1 MGKNKK
7 KNKTKTKNGE
17 QQGEGSKNAAAS
29 QKGTPTTTEDV
40 QAAPDMDCPPY
51 SLSPP
56 PNIPLAVQYHRNMV
70 YHLLQANITLEDKER
85 SVSDAFV
92 TTRNASERAAMERI
106 ATFFGIS
113 PGVKKSTVSDG
124 SEQDLNENI
133 RAFIR
138 KGVQSGHITEQDI
151 ESFVTEQIV
160 PFEGP
165 TSYAAFSQIQTYLAQ
180 CGVPFVHHRTSVSG
194 GSAPGCS
201 VRSYMAQKVPSEII
215 EVNES
220 PNTMVDNAVH
230 KSDKSVEEEVE
241 VAESDQPEHSNPEDT
256 SSINANCSGYQAQ
269 KKVEDRSPGSDV
281 ASKEKVDEGD
291 GHGSQ
296 TTEVHQLDDLD
307 AQDTEPAVVGED
319 ESCGNEPR
327 SDTIGE
333 SDHDTYER
341 KTLESCEAAVEQSNF
356 HKQRA
361 QEQLEHATSKISQ
374 CDEMAQH
381 AAALRRLVK
390 QRREMENQMDY
401 HEREIEDLKVSI
413 QEV

>member
-1 MGKNKK
+1 
-7 KNKTKTKNGE
+7 
-17 QQGEGSKNAAAS
+17 
-29 QKGTPTTTEDV
+29 
-40 QAAPDMDCPPY
+40 
-51 SLSPP
+51 
-56 PNIPLAVQYHRNMV
+56 MV
-70 YHLLQANITLEDKER
+70 YYLLQANITLEDKER
-85 SVSDAFV
+85 SVSDTFV

-220 PNTMVDNAVH
+220 PNTMVDNPVH

-241 VAESDQPEHSNPEDT
+241 VAESDQPEHFNPEDT
-256 SSINANCSGYQAQ
+256 TSINANCSGYQAQ
-269 KKVEDRSPGSDV
+269 KKVDDRSPVSDV

-291 GHGSQ
+291 DH
-296 TTEVHQLDDLD
+296 
-307 AQDTEPAVVGED
+307 EPAVVGED

-333 SDHDTYER
+333 SDYDAYER

-401 HEREIEDLKVSI
+401 HEREIKDLKVSI

>member
-220 PNTMVDNAVH
+220 PNRYKITNA
-230 KSDKSVEEEVE
+230 EE
-241 VAESDQPEHSNPEDT
+241 
-256 SSINANCSGYQAQ
+256 
-269 KKVEDRSPGSDV
+269 
-281 ASKEKVDEGD
+281 
-291 GHGSQ
+291 
-296 TTEVHQLDDLD
+296 
-307 AQDTEPAVVGED
+307 
-319 ESCGNEPR
+319 
-327 SDTIGE
+327 
-333 SDHDTYER
+333 
-341 KTLESCEAAVEQSNF
+341 
-356 HKQRA
+356 
-361 QEQLEHATSKISQ
+361 
-374 CDEMAQH
+374 
-381 AAALRRLVK
+381 
-390 QRREMENQMDY
+390 
-401 HEREIEDLKVSI
+401 
-413 QEV
+413 

>member
-1 MGKNKK
+1 
-7 KNKTKTKNGE
+7 
-17 QQGEGSKNAAAS
+17 
-29 QKGTPTTTEDV
+29 
-40 QAAPDMDCPPY
+40 
-51 SLSPP
+51 
-56 PNIPLAVQYHRNMV
+56 
-70 YHLLQANITLEDKER
+70 
-85 SVSDAFV
+85 
-92 TTRNASERAAMERI
+92 
-106 ATFFGIS
+106 
-113 PGVKKSTVSDG
+113 
-124 SEQDLNENI
+124 
-133 RAFIR
+133 
-138 KGVQSGHITEQDI
+138 
-151 ESFVTEQIV
+151 
-160 PFEGP
+160 
-165 TSYAAFSQIQTYLAQ
+165 
-180 CGVPFVHHRTSVSG
+180 
-194 GSAPGCS
+194 
-201 VRSYMAQKVPSEII
+201 
-215 EVNES
+215 
-220 PNTMVDNAVH
+220 MVDNPVH

-269 KKVEDRSPGSDV
+269 KKVDDRSPRSDV

-296 TTEVHQLDDLD
+296 TTEAHQLDDLD

-333 SDHDTYER
+333 SDYDAYER
-341 KTLESCEAAVEQSNF
+341 KTLESCEAAAEQSTF

-361 QEQLEHATSKISQ
+361 QEQLEHVTSKISQ

>member
-7 KNKTKTKNGE
+7 KNKNKTKNGE

-113 PGVKKSTVSDG
+113 LGVKKK
-124 SEQDLNENI
+124 
-133 RAFIR
+133 AFIR

-180 CGVPFVHHRTSVSG
+180 CGVPFVHHRTSVSS

-215 EVNES
+215 EDS
-220 PNTMVDNAVH
+220 QTGSMVDNPVH

-269 KKVEDRSPGSDV
+269 KKVDDRSPVSDV

-296 TTEVHQLDDLD
+296 TTEAHQLDDLD

-319 ESCGNEPR
+319 ESCGKEPR

-333 SDHDTYER
+333 SDYDAYER
-341 KTLESCEAAVEQSNF
+341 KTLESCEAAVEQSTF

>member
-1 MGKNKK
+1 M
-7 KNKTKTKNGE
+7 
-17 QQGEGSKNAAAS
+17 
-29 QKGTPTTTEDV
+29 PRV
-40 QAAPDMDCPPY
+40 M
-51 SLSPP
+51 
-56 PNIPLAVQYHRNMV
+56 
-70 YHLLQANITLEDKER
+70 
-85 SVSDAFV
+85 
-92 TTRNASERAAMERI
+92 ERAARMPQPPKKAPQPLPKMSKQLLTWTAHHI
-106 ATFFGIS
+106 LSHHLQIS
-113 PGVKKSTVSDG
+113 PWQFNITETWFTTSYKQTSPLKIKKEASLILLSRHEMPLSERPWKESPPSSVYLLALKKSTVSDS

-215 EVNES
+215 ENS
-220 PNTMVDNAVH
+220 QTGSMVDNPVH

-241 VAESDQPEHSNPEDT
+241 VAESDQPEHFNPEAT
-256 SSINANCSGYQAQ
+256 TSINANCSGYQAQ
-269 KKVEDRSPGSDV
+269 KKVDDRSPVSDV

-291 GHGSQ
+291 DHGSQ
-296 TTEVHQLDDLD
+296 TTEAPQLDDLD

-333 SDHDTYER
+333 SDYDAYER

>member
-1 MGKNKK
+1 
-7 KNKTKTKNGE
+7 
-17 QQGEGSKNAAAS
+17 
-29 QKGTPTTTEDV
+29 
-40 QAAPDMDCPPY
+40 
-51 SLSPP
+51 
-56 PNIPLAVQYHRNMV
+56 MV

-85 SVSDAFV
+85 SVSDTFV
-92 TTRNASERAAMERI
+92 TTRNASERVAMERI

-180 CGVPFVHHRTSVSG
+180 CGVPFVHHRTSVSS

-201 VRSYMAQKVPSEII
+201 VRSYMAQKVPSKII

-220 PNTMVDNAVH
+220 PNTYKITNAKEEDSQTGSMVDNPVH

-241 VAESDQPEHSNPEDT
+241 VAESDQLEHSNPEDT
-256 SSINANCSGYQAQ
+256 NSINANCSGYQAQ
-269 KKVEDRSPGSDV
+269 KKVDDRSPVSDV

-296 TTEVHQLDDLD
+296 TTEAPQLDDLD

-319 ESCGNEPR
+319 ESRGNEPR

-333 SDHDTYER
+333 SDYDAYER
-341 KTLESCEAAVEQSNF
+341 KTLESCEAAVEQSSF

-374 CDEMAQH
+374 CDEVAQH

-401 HEREIEDLKVSI
+401 HEREIQDLRISI
-413 QEV
+413 QED

>member
-1 MGKNKK
+1 
-7 KNKTKTKNGE
+7 
-17 QQGEGSKNAAAS
+17 
-29 QKGTPTTTEDV
+29 
-40 QAAPDMDCPPY
+40 
-51 SLSPP
+51 
-56 PNIPLAVQYHRNMV
+56 
-70 YHLLQANITLEDKER
+70 
-85 SVSDAFV
+85 
-92 TTRNASERAAMERI
+92 
-106 ATFFGIS
+106 
-113 PGVKKSTVSDG
+113 
-124 SEQDLNENI
+124 
-133 RAFIR
+133 
-138 KGVQSGHITEQDI
+138 
-151 ESFVTEQIV
+151 
-160 PFEGP
+160 
-165 TSYAAFSQIQTYLAQ
+165 
-180 CGVPFVHHRTSVSG
+180 
-194 GSAPGCS
+194 
-201 VRSYMAQKVPSEII
+201 
-215 EVNES
+215 
-220 PNTMVDNAVH
+220 MVDNPVH

-296 TTEVHQLDDLD
+296 TTEAHQLDDLD

-390 QRREMENQMDY
+390 KRREMENQMDY

>member
-1 MGKNKK
+1 MGKNKN
-7 KNKTKTKNGE
+7 KNKNKTKNGE

-92 TTRNASERAAMERI
+92 TTRNASERAAVERI

-138 KGVQSGHITEQDI
+138 KGVQSGRITEQDI
-151 ESFVTEQIV
+151 KSFVTEQIV

-180 CGVPFVHHRTSVSG
+180 CGVPFVHHQTSVS
-194 GSAPGCS
+194 GCS

-220 PNTMVDNAVH
+220 PNTYKITNA
-230 KSDKSVEEEVE
+230 EE
-241 VAESDQPEHSNPEDT
+241 
-256 SSINANCSGYQAQ
+256 
-269 KKVEDRSPGSDV
+269 
-281 ASKEKVDEGD
+281 
-291 GHGSQ
+291 
-296 TTEVHQLDDLD
+296 
-307 AQDTEPAVVGED
+307 
-319 ESCGNEPR
+319 
-327 SDTIGE
+327 
-333 SDHDTYER
+333 
-341 KTLESCEAAVEQSNF
+341 
-356 HKQRA
+356 
-361 QEQLEHATSKISQ
+361 
-374 CDEMAQH
+374 
-381 AAALRRLVK
+381 
-390 QRREMENQMDY
+390 
-401 HEREIEDLKVSI
+401 
-413 QEV
+413 

>member
-1 MGKNKK
+1 MVS
-7 KNKTKTKNGE
+7 
-17 QQGEGSKNAAAS
+17 SK
-29 QKGTPTTTEDV
+29 
-40 QAAPDMDCPPY
+40 
-51 SLSPP
+51 
-56 PNIPLAVQYHRNMV
+56 
-70 YHLLQANITLEDKER
+70 
-85 SVSDAFV
+85 
-92 TTRNASERAAMERI
+92 ERAARMPQPPKKAPQPLPKMSKQLLTWTAHHI
-106 ATFFGIS
+106 LSHHLQIS
-113 PGVKKSTVSDG
+113 PWQFNITETWFTTSYKQTSPLKIKKEASLMLLSRHEMPL
-124 SEQDLNENI
+124 SERPWKESPPSSQDLNENI

-138 KGVQSGHITEQDI
+138 KGVQSGRITEQDI
-151 ESFVTEQIV
+151 KSFVTEQIV

-180 CGVPFVHHRTSVSG
+180 CGVPFVHHQTSVSR
-194 GSAPGCS
+194 CS

-215 EVNES
+215 EDS
-220 PNTMVDNAVH
+220 QTGSMVDNPVH

-256 SSINANCSGYQAQ
+256 NSINANCSGYQAQ
-269 KKVEDRSPGSDV
+269 KKVDDGSPVSDV

-296 TTEVHQLDDLD
+296 TTEAPQLDGLD
-307 AQDTEPAVVGED
+307 AQDKEPAVVGED

-333 SDHDTYER
+333 SDYDAYER

>member
-1 MGKNKK
+1 M
-7 KNKTKTKNGE
+7 
-17 QQGEGSKNAAAS
+17 
-29 QKGTPTTTEDV
+29 PRV
-40 QAAPDMDCPPY
+40 M
-51 SLSPP
+51 
-56 PNIPLAVQYHRNMV
+56 
-70 YHLLQANITLEDKER
+70 
-85 SVSDAFV
+85 
-92 TTRNASERAAMERI
+92 ERAARMPQPPKKAPQPLLKMSKQLLTWTAHHI
-106 ATFFGIS
+106 LSHHLQIS
-113 PGVKKSTVSDG
+113 PWQFNITETWFTTSYKQTSPLKIKKEASLMLLSRHEMPLSERPWKESPPSSVYLLALKKSTVSDG

-180 CGVPFVHHRTSVSG
+180 CGVPFVHHRTSVSS

-215 EVNES
+215 EDS
-220 PNTMVDNAVH
+220 QTGSMVDNPVH

-269 KKVEDRSPGSDV
+269 KKVDDRSPVSDV

-296 TTEVHQLDDLD
+296 TTEAHQLDDLD

-319 ESCGNEPR
+319 ESCGKEPR

-333 SDHDTYER
+333 SDYDAYER
-341 KTLESCEAAVEQSNF
+341 KTLESCEAAVEQSTF

>member
-7 KNKTKTKNGE
+7 KNNKTKNGE
-17 QQGEGSKNAAAS
+17 QQGEGSKNATAS

-40 QAAPDMDCPPY
+40 QAVPDMDCPPY

-85 SVSDAFV
+85 SVSDTFV

-106 ATFFGIS
+106 ATFF
-113 PGVKKSTVSDG
+113 
-124 SEQDLNENI
+124 DLNENI

-220 PNTMVDNAVH
+220 PNTMVDNPVH

-241 VAESDQPEHSNPEDT
+241 VAESDQPEHFNPEAT
-256 SSINANCSGYQAQ
+256 TSINANCSGYQAQ
-269 KKVEDRSPGSDV
+269 KKVDDRSPVSDV

-291 GHGSQ
+291 DHGSQ
-296 TTEVHQLDDLD
+296 TTEAPQLDDLD

-333 SDHDTYER
+333 SDYDAYER